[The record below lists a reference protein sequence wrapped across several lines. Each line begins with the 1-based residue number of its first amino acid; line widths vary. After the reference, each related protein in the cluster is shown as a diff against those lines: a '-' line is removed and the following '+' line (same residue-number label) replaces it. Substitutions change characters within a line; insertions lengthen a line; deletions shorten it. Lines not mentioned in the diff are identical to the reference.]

1 MSRKAGNDYYDDAGF
16 QKVDLTAKA
25 VVDPITSTA
34 GLTVRVCESLM
45 DDNYAVVDDLMGDE
59 EALALRREIEKMYRD
74 GLMADGEIGNGA
86 AASQGAVKHTLRTD
100 KVIWLEGSEACVGPM
115 LKRHIT
121 RLDILSQKVSA
132 FFEAVAP
139 EHTWKGASR
148 SKIMATCY
156 AGTGARYVPHYDNPN
171 ANGRKLTAIV
181 YLNTGWT
188 KAHGGVL
195 RLKSN
200 KKTVDIA
207 PLLDRLLL
215 FWSDTRCPHEVLPA
229 TGPDRF
235 AITIW
240 YMDEV
245 ERDAAEAA
253 TKKTS
258 AFAEAAATTT

>member
-45 DDNYAVVDDLMGDE
+45 DDNYAVVDDLMGEE
-59 EALALRREIEKMYRD
+59 EALALRREIE
-74 GLMADGEIGNGA
+74 
-86 AASQGAVKHTLRTD
+86 KHTLRTD